1 MIEFFSRTRL
11 CFTVLF
17 HMLNIV
23 SNKVLDYRN
32 FLYCIQNAGFDVLLI
47 NIITSFFI
55 SLVLSLQI
63 VKEFLY
69 LDAAHLVSSILALS
83 FIRELSPVLTAII
96 IIGKVGS
103 LFTSEIG
110 TMVVTEQIDALFI
123 LGINPVYYLIY
134 PRFLALIVMFPLLNL
149 FSLLTSF
156 FSSAFICFVL
166 YNISPNFFFKFIL

>member
-1 MIEFFSRTRL
+1 MIEFLSRTRL
-11 CFTVLF
+11 CFTILF
-17 HMLNIV
+17 CMLNF
-23 SNKVLDYRN
+23 SKTKALDYKN
-32 FLYCIQNAGFDVLLI
+32 FLFCMQHAGFDVLLI

-63 VKEFLY
+63 VKEFIY

-83 FIRELSPVLTAII
+83 FIRELSPILTSII

-110 TMVVTEQIDALFI
+110 TMVITEQIDALFV

-156 FSSAFICFVL
+156 FSSAFICFLL
-166 YNISPNFFFKFIL
+166 YSISPDFFL

>member
-1 MIEFFSRTRL
+1 MLTMIEFFNRTRL
-11 CFTVLF
+11 CFTVSSY
-17 HMLNIV
+17 MLKFAR
-23 SNKVLDYRN
+23 NKVLDYKN
-32 FLYCIQNAGFDVLLI
+32 VVFCIQNTGFDVLLI

-69 LDAAHLVSSILALS
+69 LDATHLVSSILALS
-83 FIRELSPVLTAII
+83 FIRELSPVLTSII

-110 TMVVTEQIDALFI
+110 TMVITEQIDALFI
-123 LGINPVYYLIY
+123 LGINPVHYLIY
-134 PRFLALIVMFPLLNL
+134 PRFLALIIMFPLLNV

-166 YNISPNFFFKFIL
+166 YNISPDFFL